1 MALGK
6 RGIELSVNF
15 IVMLIIAIV
24 VFSLG
29 LSVTFKLIGKV
40 QKVSDAVDA
49 STKADIERLLVRSNQ
64 RTVLPFN
71 NKAVRIGEDATFN
84 LGISYNGGETTER
97 FGIKVACKSFVA
109 LGGSSAACPSAANAP
124 SVQFISELAIKN
136 NAFDVVKLLFVT
148 KGSGFRASPGTYYYV
163 VQVGQ
168 CNQDGTGVTNS
179 CAPFTSSTNIQGTGV
194 PPWGAYPPSHQITL
208 TVK

>member
-1 MALGK
+1 
-6 RGIELSVNF
+6 
-15 IVMLIIAIV
+15 MLIIAIV

-84 LGISYNGGETTER
+84 LGISYNGGETT
-97 FGIKVACKSFVA
+97 
-109 LGGSSAACPSAANAP
+109 
-124 SVQFISELAIKN
+124 
-136 NAFDVVKLLFVT
+136 
-148 KGSGFRASPGTYYYV
+148 
-163 VQVGQ
+163 
-168 CNQDGTGVTNS
+168 
-179 CAPFTSSTNIQGTGV
+179 
-194 PPWGAYPPSHQITL
+194 
-208 TVK
+208 